1 MHNPWVL
8 VDGMCYI
15 TLIAIDRN
23 FLQMYWFIGNF
34 IQVIFKIDIEK
45 NKTPTSVYVINQSTK
60 I

>member
-1 MHNPWVL
+1 
-8 VDGMCYI
+8 MCYI